1 MYQYTEC
8 GLDYVWLADGFDRID
23 TGYGEAVSV
32 KDCRSLHQVIA
43 LDVVEKKP
51 HLVGDDLRFL
61 RGNMD
66 KTQAEYAFL
75 VGKDTQTVAR
85 WEKGAQVPDIINVV
99 ARLIYLNH
107 LGRSPSYID
116 MVYLVD
122 ELKKTIGSKPFRLTY
137 SHQDSATAED
147 WSLAA

>member
-8 GLDYVWLADGFDRID
+8 GLDCVWLTGGFDKID

-32 KDCRSLHQVIA
+32 KNSRSLHQAIA
-43 LDVVEKKP
+43 LDVVGKKP
-51 HLVGDDLRFL
+51 HLTGDDLRFL

-85 WEKGAQVPDIINVV
+85 WEKGNEVPGIINIVV
-99 ARLIYLNH
+99 RLIYLNH
-107 LGRSPSYID
+107 LGHNPSYID
-116 MVYLVD
+116 MVYMID
-122 ELKKTIGSKPFRLTY
+122 DLKKTVGDSPFSLTY
-137 SHQDSATAED
+137 SPQESAGVED
-147 WSLAA
+147 WDLAA

>member
-8 GLDYVWLADGFDRID
+8 GLDYVWLTDGFDRID

-32 KDCRSLHQVIA
+32 RSCRALHQVIA

-51 HLVGDDLRFL
+51 LLSGDDLRFL

-75 VGKDTQTVAR
+75 VGKDAQTVAR
-85 WEKGAQVPDIINVV
+85 WEKSAQVPDIINVV

-107 LGRSPSYID
+107 LGRNPSYID
-116 MVYLVD
+116 MVYLLD
-122 ELKKTIGSKPFRLTY
+122 DLKKTDSGEPFRLSY
-137 SHQDSATAED
+137 AHQESAIAED
-147 WSLAA
+147 WRLAA